1 MTEYLPSAP
10 AIGRCYRL
18 FLAVVLALAAV
29 VATSV
34 NVSAQWPTGCVEL
47 NDIVEEHLGN
57 TGNVGIY
64 QRVFG
69 EHAEGA
75 CRGDHLEDVR
85 GVFGWAFGASQTT
98 ESETAN
104 DSTDT
109 AEMLAWPTTC
119 VELNDIVERH
129 LGNDTNVGI
138 YQQVFD
144 SQAEQACRQDHRE
157 DVRTTFAWAQ
167 TCDVST
173 SGSAN
178 SSIPSTQANSIPPM
192 IDVARSYPHLL
203 HYLGTMPW
211 LRCLQYAW
219 LADGISGQDLR
230 ALDELASVARID
242 PELAKD
248 ISDYDWFRDGV
259 NYNEPY
265 SSEPV
270 ALRRLGA
277 ISELSQELLAVV
289 QSHAW
294 IADDMNHFESGALH
308 DLHRIAT
315 LDIDLSIEA
324 ARSPW
329 VADGIVKYEASAL
342 ADLFDLTEQDPAV
355 ARQYLQ
361 YSLHTPVRASDVY
374 LISYI
379 ETLRSQDHNRYH
391 QLIHQPW
398 FQDGLDATER
408 AAITAFTSVA
418 SDDFYRLLTSG
429 HSQSKTIALPLT
441 GDVTL
446 WAFQLDPFPAGDELL
461 DLGAEAVRWGEE
473 FMGIAFPT
481 NSIIYFFVGYQD
493 ILGGRHALGA
503 QFEYDKI
510 RFVRE
515 LTGRFD
521 RQSSNKNVA
530 YHETSHYYFH
540 SLGDEWIDEGGAEFM
555 TAYINDRMGYQ
566 SLEIRLHDSET
577 EAKQICAS
585 NGLGTIYQL
594 RRSAAGLS
602 ESEYAD
608 DSLIVARRRWC
619 TYVLGE
625 YLLLSLYFAMGK
637 DGLAAALR
645 ELYLIES
652 HGTVTVGE
660 PSPKHPSD
668 VAVFQAFLRHT
679 PPGREDAVRDV
690 YRRIHGGFVSDPTF
704 AV

>member
-1 MTEYLPSAP
+1 MTEHLPRAP
-10 AIGRCYRL
+10 AIGRRYRL
-18 FLAVVLALAAV
+18 FLTVVLALAAV
-29 VATSV
+29 AATSV

-75 CRGDHLEDVR
+75 CRGDHLDDVR
-85 GVFGWAFGASQTT
+85 SVFGWALDESPTADAASPPDAL
-98 ESETAN
+98 ETA
-104 DSTDT
+104 DG
-109 AEMLAWPTTC
+109 LAWPTTC

-138 YQQVFD
+138 YQQVFGE
-144 SQAEQACRQDHRE
+144 QAERACRQDHRQ

-167 TCDVST
+167 TCDVATNASPNAST
-173 SGSAN
+173 S
-178 SSIPSTQANSIPPM
+178 STHARSIPPM
-192 IDVARSYPHLL
+192 IDVAQTHPHLQ
-203 HYLGTMPW
+203 HYLETMSW
-211 LRCLQYAW
+211 LRCMPYAW
-219 LADGISGQDLR
+219 LADGVLGHDLR
-230 ALDELASVARID
+230 ALDELASIARVD
-242 PELAKD
+242 PELATD
-248 ISDYDWFRDGV
+248 ISEYDWFRDGV
-259 NYNEPY
+259 NYNDPY

-308 DLHRIAT
+308 DLHRIST

-329 VADGIVKYEASAL
+329 VADGVVKYEASAL

-361 YSLHTPVRASDVY
+361 YSLQTPVRASDVY

-379 ETLRSQDHNRYH
+379 ETLRSQDDNRYH

-429 HSQSKTIALPLT
+429 HSQSKTITLPLT

-446 WAFQLDPFPAGDELL
+446 WAFQLDPFPAGEELL
-461 DLGAEAVRWGEE
+461 DLGAEAVRWSEE
-473 FMGIAFPT
+473 FMGVAFPT

-493 ILGGRHALGA
+493 IFGGRQSVGVN
-503 QFEYDKI
+503 FEHEKI

-515 LTGRFD
+515 ATGRFN
-521 RQSSNKNVA
+521 RNSSNKNTA
-530 YHETSHYYFH
+530 YHETAHYYFH
-540 SLGDEWIDEGGAEFM
+540 SLGPEWIDEGGAEFM

-566 SLEIRLHDSET
+566 SLEIQLHDTET
-577 EAKQICAS
+577 IAKEICAGS
-585 NGLGTIYQL
+585 GLGTIYQL

-602 ESEYAD
+602 EAEYAD
-608 DSLIVARRRWC
+608 DSLIVEKRRWC

-660 PSPKHPSD
+660 PSAKRPTD

-679 PPGREDAVRDV
+679 PPGREHAVRDV
-690 YRRIHGGFVSDPTF
+690 YRRIHGGFMSDPTF